1 MPDWSP
7 QHYKYEGEKLAV
19 PQLVLENAVAV
30 IRNLQST
37 DARLS
42 IVLTLRH
49 FSILTGAPLG
59 YLRGV
64 INRSFQ
70 PYKAVRLRKH
80 VPGRTRYR
88 ILNIPD
94 PDLLHVQTWIA
105 NNILRYTI
113 PSQFSFAYHPSSR
126 PVFAAREHCSCK
138 WLIKI
143 DLEDFFSHVSEET
156 VYYNFYKLGYPSLL
170 SFELARINCD

>member
-49 FSILTGAPLG
+49 FSILTGAPWA
-59 YLRGV
+59 
-64 INRSFQ
+64 IC
-70 PYKAVRLRKH
+70 
-80 VPGRTRYR
+80 
-88 ILNIPD
+88 
-94 PDLLHVQTWIA
+94 
-105 NNILRYTI
+105 
-113 PSQFSFAYHPSSR
+113 
-126 PVFAAREHCSCK
+126 AA
-138 WLIKI
+138 
-143 DLEDFFSHVSEET
+143 
-156 VYYNFYKLGYPSLL
+156 
-170 SFELARINCD
+170 